1 MEGNSDQL
9 SDSTPPPELTKRERE
24 VLVLLAQGSRNKSI
38 AKTLGISV
46 RTAEVY
52 RAHIMDKLNLHSMS
66 DLMIYAVRNQIV
78 VP

>member
-1 MEGNSDQL
+1 MKGNTDL
-9 SDSTPPPELTKRERE
+9 LPDSAPPPKLTKRERE

-38 AKTLGISV
+38 AKTLCISV

-52 RAHIMDKLNLHSMS
+52 RAHIMDKLNLRSMS
-66 DLMIYAVRNQIV
+66 DLMLYAVRNQII

>member
-1 MEGNSDQL
+1 MKGNSNQL
-9 SDSTPPPELTKRERE
+9 PDPTPPPKLTKRERE
-24 VLVLLAQGSRNKSI
+24 VLLLLAQGSRNKSI

-66 DLMIYAVRNQIV
+66 DLMLYAVRNHIIV
-78 VP
+78 P